1 MKIKKIA
8 YLAIIAL
15 AVMSMSIGC
24 GSAKSSGLAVKSTS
38 HSSDSIT
45 NGVNQASA
53 NQVSEKGDSDG
64 SKQIQAVKQ
73 NSKII
78 KNGNLVIETTDFSK
92 SVDSLIK
99 KAEDCGG
106 YVESSNISGLSINE
120 NGTYNNRNAN
130 IKIRIPEQYFNQ
142 FMMNAG
148 AIGNIISSSTNSENV
163 TFQYFDAEAHIT
175 ALKTE
180 ESRLLELLKKTGELK
195 DIISVENELTNVRYQ
210 IENLTGTLKKLD
222 NQVSYSAITVDI
234 NEVQNLKTVSKG
246 NKNLWNE
253 ISKGFVDSI
262 KLLVRILRTVLIA
275 AAYILPFAAIGVG
288 IYFLIKHI
296 KKSGK

>member
-15 AVMSMSIGC
+15 AVMSMCIGC
-24 GSAKSSGLAVKSTS
+24 GSAKSSGMAVKSDL
-38 HSSDSIT
+38 HSSASIT
-45 NGVNQASA
+45 KGVNQESS
-53 NQVSEKGDSDG
+53 NQAADDEKSDG
-64 SKQIQAVKQ
+64 LKQTQTVKQ

-78 KNGNLVIETTDFSK
+78 KNGNLDIETTDFSK
-92 SVDSLIK
+92 SVDSLMK
-99 KAEDCGG
+99 KAENCGG

-120 NGTYNNRNAN
+120 NGTYNNRSAS
-130 IKIRIPEQYFNQ
+130 IKLRIPEQYFDQ

-148 AIGNIISSSTNSENV
+148 SIGNVTNSSTNSENV
-163 TFQYFDAEAHIT
+163 TYQYFDNEAHIA

-180 ESRLLELLKKTGELK
+180 EARLLELLKKTGDLK

-222 NQVSYSAITVDI
+222 NLVSYSTITVDI

-253 ISKGFVDSI
+253 ISKGFINSI
-262 KLLVRILRTVLIA
+262 KLLVRILRTILIA
-275 AAYILPFAAIGVG
+275 TAYIIPFAAIGAG
-288 IYFLIKHI
+288 IYFLIKRTR
-296 KKSGK
+296 KK